1 MCAMCVCVLCAVCCV
16 YIRYF
21 LAEAA
26 MLYVVGESLPK
37 TGGRSAATRYRYACD
52 LLYYK

>member
-1 MCAMCVCVLCAVCCV
+1 
-16 YIRYF
+16 
-21 LAEAA
+21 

-37 TGGRSAATRYRYACD
+37 TGGRTHVHVPVVPPPATDMHASGIN